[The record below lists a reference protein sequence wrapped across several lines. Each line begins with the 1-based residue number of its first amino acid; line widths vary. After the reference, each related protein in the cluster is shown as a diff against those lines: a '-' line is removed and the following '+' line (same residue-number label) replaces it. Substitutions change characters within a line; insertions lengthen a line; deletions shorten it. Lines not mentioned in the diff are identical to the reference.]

1 LRFHR
6 LITLGCVVAAASTGV
21 VACGDDDDSSG
32 GGGGGGGDSA
42 GGGELHIYSSLPLEG
57 AQRGQSTALVN
68 GAKLALEQAGGKAGD
83 FTIKYTSLSDASA
96 QAGNWTPELTSAN
109 ARKAA
114 QDDKTAVYIG
124 EFNSGAS
131 AVSIPILNEGG
142 VPQISPSNTA
152 VGLTSDAAGADKG
165 EPDKYYPAGT
175 RTYTRIVPKD
185 TIQGAALATIM
196 KEDGC
201 TNVAIAN
208 DKEVYGAGLA
218 RNVESA
224 AKGQGLKIDFN
235 EGIDPKAANY
245 RSLASRAKGDGVDC
259 FAFSGTTSNN
269 AAQIFKDFSAAIPD
283 AKLYGPDGV
292 AEAAFTDPKEGGIP
306 SSVGAKT
313 TLTVA
318 TLAPDKYP
326 PEGQEFFKQYGEKYG
341 DDTPDPYA
349 IYGYEAMNLA
359 LDAIKRAGSG
369 DKEKILE
376 ALFATKDRKSVLGTY
391 SIDENGDTSLT
402 DYGVYKIEGGELTFD
417 KTVKAQT

>member
-1 LRFHR
+1 LRFPR

-21 VACGDDDDSSG
+21 VACGDDNDSG

-83 FTIKYTSLSDASA
+83 YTIKYTSLSDASA

-218 RNVESA
+218 RNIESS
-224 AKGQGLKIDFN
+224 AKSQGLKIDFN

-245 RSLASRAKGDGVDC
+245 RSLASRAKGDGVNC

-292 AEAAFTDPKEGGIP
+292 AEASFTDPKEGGIP

-326 PEGQEFFKQYGEKYG
+326 PEGREFFKQYGEKYG
-341 DDTPDPYA
+341 DNTPDPYA

>member
-21 VACGDDDDSSG
+21 VACGDDDDSS

-83 FTIKYTSLSDASA
+83 YTIKYTSLSDASA

-218 RNVESA
+218 RNIESS
-224 AKGQGLKIDFN
+224 AKSQGLKIDFN

-306 SSVGAKT
+306 ASVGAKT

-341 DDTPDPYA
+341 DKTPDPYA

-402 DYGVYKIEGGELTFD
+402 DYGVYKIEDGELTFD